1 MSDKKVEII
10 EVGPRDGFQNV
21 SDFIPTDYKL
31 KVIDGIIRA
40 GIKSVQITSFV
51 SPKAIPQMRDAK
63 EIVCACLEKYPD
75 LNLSAL
81 VPNLYGAR
89 LAVECGMKE
98 ISYVISVSETHN
110 MNNVRK
116 SHDESFGELS
126 DIRKLYPHV
135 KINLDVA
142 TAFGCHF
149 EGDIPI
155 EKTKAFLKRAY
166 DIGIRSF
173 NLCDTVGLAHPV
185 MVEGLVDT
193 SLSEFRDCEFQI
205 HIHDTRN
212 MGIINSYRALE
223 RGITKIQ
230 TSIGGLGGC
239 PFAPG
244 ASGNTSTEDFVYML
258 NRMGFD
264 TGIDVNVLIEVA
276 LDLKEHISGN
286 YSGHQVLIDKS
297 HR

>member
-1 MSDKKVEII
+1 MPETKIEII

-21 SDFIPTDYKL
+21 TDFIPTDYKL
-31 KVIDGIIRA
+31 KVIDGIIKA

-63 EIVCACLEKYPD
+63 EIAFACLERYPD
-75 LNLSAL
+75 LNLFAL
-81 VPNLYGAR
+81 VPNMYGAK
-89 LAVECGMKE
+89 LAVECGIKE
-98 ISYVISVSETHN
+98 IYYVISVSETHN
-110 MNNVRK
+110 INNVRK
-116 SHDESFGELS
+116 SHDESFSELS
-126 DIRKLYPHV
+126 EIRKAYPHV

-155 EKTKAFLKRAY
+155 KKTVAFLKRAH

-173 NLCDTVGLAHPV
+173 NLCDTVGLAHPI
-185 MVEGLVDT
+185 MVEELVDT
-193 SLSEFRDCEFQI
+193 SLIEFRDCEFQI

-212 MGIINSYRALE
+212 MGIINSYKALE
-223 RGITKIQ
+223 RGIMKIQ
-230 TSIGGLGGC
+230 TSLGGLGGC

-258 NRMGFD
+258 NRMGYN
-264 TGIDVNVLIEVA
+264 TGVDVNALIEVA
-276 LDLKEHISGN
+276 SDLKEHVSGN
-286 YSGHQVLIDKS
+286 FSGHQLLIDKF